1 MIIDGQEKAIS
12 LGDIVSVQRS
22 FLVQPLED
30 YRVNVIGYT
39 RSGYK
44 SEDGVLISRDQ
55 IRDEYSVD
63 QQATLY
69 RVEIYRADKFCGMI
83 LVSFTTSPVAG
94 LQNSAEPDVQQTL

>member
-1 MIIDGQEKAIS
+1 MVIDGQEKAIP
-12 LGDIVSVQRS
+12 LGDIVHVQRS
-22 FLVQPLED
+22 FLVRPLED

-39 RSGYK
+39 RSGYQ
-44 SEDGVLISRDQ
+44 SEDGVLISKEQ

-83 LVSFTTSPVAG
+83 LVNFSSQPVAS
-94 LQNSAEPDVQQTL
+94 LRPSAEQDSQQSL